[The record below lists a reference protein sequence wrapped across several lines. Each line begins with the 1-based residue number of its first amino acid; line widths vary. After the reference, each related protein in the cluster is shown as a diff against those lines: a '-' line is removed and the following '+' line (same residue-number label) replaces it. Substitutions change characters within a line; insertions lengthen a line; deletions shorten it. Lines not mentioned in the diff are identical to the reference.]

1 MKHPSRSTSH
11 IRLPASLARVC
22 LSRFSLFWLGFLFFG
37 SVVSVHADTDVLGTA
52 ALVEGSAAGT
62 DSVLLTATPAN
73 STWSATADNG
83 WLHLNSGS
91 ASGTGSATVVFTFDA
106 NTGATRTGTLT
117 IAGQT
122 LTVTQAA
129 SSYIAANPLTALI
142 SGLNGPAGAA
152 VDSAGNVYISD
163 TNDKTIK
170 KWTAS
175 TQSLSTLVSTG
186 LVSPEGVAV
195 DGAGN
200 VYIADIGDKAVKKW
214 VASTQ
219 TLSTLVSTGL
229 NYPAGVAVDG
239 SGNVYIADTNN
250 NTIYKWTAATQAVTT
265 LASGLSYPSAI
276 AVDGAGNVYIAN
288 SVNNTI
294 EEWTAAP
301 PHTPITL
308 VPSGLNHPQGLAV
321 DGSGNLY
328 VADKGHGMVKMY
340 TYTAPTYT
348 VSTLVS
354 GLNSPYGVAVDGS
367 GNVYI
372 ADTGGNALKEWTAS
386 TQTVSPLVDATA
398 GLNQPGGVA
407 VDGPGNVYFADT
419 NNNAIKVWTA
429 ATQAGST
436 LLSTG
441 LSLPQGVAADGSG
454 NVYIADTGNNAI
466 KMWTA
471 ATQTLSTL
479 VPSGLASPGGVA
491 VDGSG
496 NVYIADTGNN
506 AIKQWASATQT
517 VSTLVSS
524 GLSLPRGVALDGSGN
539 LYIADT
545 GNNAIKKWTA
555 ATLAVSTLV
564 STGLNSPRGVA
575 VDGSGNVYIADS
587 NNYTIKQW
595 TAATQTVSAL
605 MSNGLN
611 LPSGVAVDGSG
622 NYYIADTLNNA
633 IEVVPNAYV
642 DPTVK
647 YISTT
652 AGSDALPAVLPT
664 TASLLSPF
672 APASDQT
679 WLTLGSLAGGVVDFG
694 FTAGNGRVAN
704 ITLLGQQ
711 IAINQGARPP
721 PAVTANTASLALNAS
736 SIVITGTGFD
746 PVAANNLL
754 AFNDGAVGTVTAATT
769 TSLAVA
775 FTTKPTALG
784 SLTANV
790 TVTATGSS
798 GAVQVATIVAAPTVT
813 LSNVSRAINAPTLTI
828 TGTNFSTTA
837 ASNTVVF
844 NNGAVG
850 TVTAA
855 TATSLTVTFNIQPSA
870 IGKLTAIVTS
880 NGGSSGTAVQVAAI
894 VAAPTVTLNTTSRPI
909 TATTLT
915 ITGTNFSP
923 IAANNNVVFSNDG
936 ADGAAGTVTAATATS
951 LTVTYT
957 IKPLHAGSLT
967 AVVFTYGGSSSAVQV
982 ATIVAAP
989 VVTMSTASLAINS
1002 PTLTITGG
1010 NFSTTASNNTVV
1022 FNDGAVGAVT
1032 ASTATSLT
1040 VTFST
1045 KPTALTG
1052 LTGLPFGLTA
1062 IVTVSGAGSSGTIQG
1077 AVQVASV
1084 VAAPTVTSSTA
1095 SRAINAPTLTIAGTN
1110 FSTTATSNTVVFNDG
1125 AVGTVTTATATLL
1138 TVTLS
1143 TQPTATG
1150 SLTAVVTSN
1159 GGSSGTAVQV
1169 AALVAAPTVTL
1180 SAASRLIT
1188 APTLTIT
1195 GTNFSPTA
1203 ANDTV
1208 VFNDGA
1214 AGFVSAATATSLTVT
1229 FTTLPA
1235 AIGSLTANVTV
1246 FGGSSG
1252 PVQVA
1257 TLAIAPTVTMNT
1269 ANLAVNAPTVTI
1281 AGANFSTTAVS
1292 NTVAF
1297 NNGAAGNVVAATTT
1311 SLTVTF
1317 TTLPTS
1323 LGSLT
1328 ANVTVTGIGSSGAV
1342 QVASIVAAPT
1352 VTMNTASLV
1361 INAPA
1366 IVISGANFST
1376 AAASNT
1382 VAFNDGA
1389 VGTVTAATATSLT
1402 VFFTTPPTA
1411 VGSLTAV
1418 VTTFGGSSGAPVQV
1432 ATVSPVVTGV
1442 YVLGSTTMVEGPAAG
1457 TGSVLLTAM
1466 PTNSTWI
1473 AGTNNG
1479 WLHVSATSTSGIGSA
1494 MVVFTFDV
1502 NPGATRTG
1510 TLNIGGQTFTVTQA
1524 GSPYVAANPVT
1535 ALISG
1540 LNGPAGLA
1548 VDGAG
1553 NVYFAD
1559 THNNAIKKWTPATQV
1574 VTTLVSTGLSHP
1586 QGVAVDGSGNLY
1598 IADTNNNVIKKWM
1611 AATQAVTTPVSTGLS
1626 NPKGVAVDGSGN
1638 VYIADT
1644 NNNVVKM
1651 WAAATQTVN
1660 TLVASGLAS
1669 PSGVAVDGPGNV
1681 YIADS
1686 GNSAIQIWTAATQTV
1701 SPLVSSGLAAPSG
1714 VAVDGSGNVYIA
1726 DSNNNAI
1733 QLWTA
1738 ATQTLSP
1745 LVSSGL
1751 SSPMAV
1757 AVDGAG
1763 NAYLADTSNN
1773 AVKEVPRAFVD
1784 PTAKFIITA
1793 AGSDS
1798 LPVILP
1804 ATANLRPPFAPASD
1818 QGWLT
1823 VGNPGGGVVNFSFTA
1838 GSSRVAHI
1846 TLLGQPI
1853 GVTQSLVASS
1863 NANLSGLVLSA
1874 VTLAPAFAS
1883 ATTGYTASV
1892 SNVTTSLTVT
1902 PTVAQA
1908 NATVKVN
1915 GTTVVSG
1922 MASSALPLAVG
1933 ANTITTLVT
1942 AQDGTTTTA
1951 YTVTVTRAVSTAPV
1965 IAVEQPAGTSVT
1977 SGGSAVNFGSST
1989 VGAGVTRTFTVRNTG
2004 AVSLTIYGEAFNG
2017 ANGGDFSLSTT
2028 PAGTVAAGSSTTFG
2042 LTFTP
2047 GASGSRSGTL
2057 VLASNDPNNGI
2068 FTVNLSGSGVSATA
2082 AGGRTV
2088 AWGFNQAGQLGNI
2101 STTNSATPV
2110 AVSTAGAF
2118 SGKTVIAQAAGS
2130 FHSAALC
2137 TDGTVFTW
2145 GDNSAGQL
2153 GNTAAGVA
2161 SSVPVPV
2168 DMTSTNGSALFGKT
2182 VVAISAGSSHILALC
2197 SDGTVV
2203 AWGGNGNGELGNNGT
2218 LNSNLPVAV
2227 DTAAADGSA
2236 LFGKTV
2242 VAIAAGDSHS
2252 LALCSDG
2259 TVAAWGY
2266 NGNGELGNNASA
2278 DSPVPVAVDN
2288 TLAHGSALFT
2298 KTVVAISGGNSHSL
2312 ALCSDGT
2319 LVAWGD
2325 NSEGQLGNNSN
2336 TNSLVPV
2343 QVTTVATPLEGK
2355 AITAVSAGRFHN
2367 LAVCSDGTLA
2377 AWGYGTDGELGN
2389 GGAANSLV
2397 PAAIITAATTLA
2409 GKTPVAVAAGYE
2421 HSLVLCSDG
2430 TLAAW
2435 GSSEFGQLGD
2445 NSFVASTVP
2454 AAVSS
2459 ASFAAGERCT
2469 AIFAGCAADHNL
2481 AIISSSNA
2489 KLSSLALSIGTLAPV
2504 FTSATTSYAVS
2515 VSNATASLTVT
2526 PTVAQSNAWVTV
2538 NGAAVASGAASGA
2551 IALVEGVN
2559 VITTF
2564 VTAQDGLTT
2573 LTYTVAVTRAATGST
2588 TGNLLTNP
2596 GAELALTGW
2605 SAAGTSSPGVDNGSF
2620 DAGIHP
2626 RTGGSMFF
2634 GGAGASGTLSQTV
2647 SLLNVFGITTA
2658 QIDAGTATADVS
2670 FWEQSLGQAPDDD
2683 AQIVLTFLNASS
2695 ASLGSVNTSELDSP
2709 SSWTNHSES
2718 FVIPAGTRSIQYQM
2732 VFIRH
2737 SGTDLD
2743 AFIDDNSLTLTVP
2756 SLSTSPAVTTLAA
2769 TGVGSTSATL
2779 NGLVNANGVN
2789 TMVTFDY
2796 GTGTSYGM
2804 TVAGTPSPVT
2814 GSTATAV
2821 SAALTGLAPATTY
2834 HFLAT
2839 GAGSGGAGGGQDLT
2853 FTTLPG
2859 PANNASLA
2867 SLLLSAGTLSPNF
2880 ASPTT
2885 NYTASVS
2892 FGTTS
2897 LIVTPTAAQAN
2908 ATVSVNGTA
2917 VASGAASSGL
2927 ALAVG
2932 PNTITT
2938 VVTAQDGTTTMS
2950 YTLVV
2955 TRASSTGT
2963 TVTQGWV
2970 QRYGGP
2976 ASNYSS
2982 ATAVDG
2988 AGNVAVTGRSPS
3000 ISGFYWDYYT
3010 AKYAA
3015 ADGHLLWEQRYDY
3028 TVNGSQ
3034 AGDSVANS
3042 VAVDST
3048 GNVIV
3053 TGTSG
3058 NDAYTVK
3065 YAAADGHVIWADRH
3079 HGTSSFDGGEQ
3090 VTVDYADNV
3099 VTMGFSTGNAF
3110 YIAKHA
3116 AADGHLLWEL
3126 YHPGIAN
3133 DLDGGRAIAV
3143 DGAGNVVVTG
3153 ATSYGR
3159 GSMDYYTAKY
3169 AAADGH
3175 LIWEQYY
3182 DGPSH
3187 GTDIA
3192 QAVAVDSAG
3201 NVAVTGKSVMTG
3213 QGYDFYTVKYAAA
3226 DGHMLWEQRF
3236 NDAGNNDDSAYS
3248 VAMDG
3253 AGNVF
3258 VTGSYPG
3265 TAYYTAKYDSADGH
3279 LLWQQNFSGPP
3290 NNDGTAFAIAVDAS
3304 GSPVVTGFSA
3314 TGSNGSPGFS
3324 QDFYTVKY
3332 DAADGHLL
3340 WQMAYD
3346 GPAHGNE
3353 TMWLPGTNVFQSFSG
3368 RLALTADGGAVL
3380 TGLSPNSSGYIDYCT
3395 VKYTPAIN
3403 SSNAT
3408 LAGLGLSTGTLSPV
3422 FASATTSYTAS
3433 VPNATSTLTV
3443 TPTAAQAGATVTVN
3457 GIAVTSGAASS
3468 AMSLAVGSNPVSTVV
3483 TAQDG
3488 TTMTYTVTV
3497 TRMASTSPAI
3507 AIELPVGTPLIS
3519 GSSTV
3524 NFGSSPVGTGVTQ
3537 TFTLRNTGA
3546 VSLTTGGVS
3555 FDGANGSDF
3564 TLSAPLAAVVTAG
3577 ATINFTVIFNPAAVG
3592 SRSGALHL
3600 VSNDPNTGSFTI
3612 NLNGTGTSATAS
3624 SVLRTL
3630 TYHQITTAYA
3640 GQAYTYNEGL
3650 PVLSRNGNV
3659 IAFTQTVAGGI
3670 NKVFTLNPDGTGL
3683 ILADAYTSLSSAG
3696 SAVDISDDGTRLC
3709 VSDAV
3714 QLRAGGQQV
3723 LVLASNEINGVRI
3736 SGDGTKIF
3744 FRVYRDTSLNG
3755 TSQGITRGI
3764 WVINYDGS
3772 GLRQIVGVNQMA
3784 TVLGVTPATVPLF
3797 GSIDARPVDVSADGS
3812 CIVFSMLDAP
3822 VSGGAGQGLF
3832 GVNLDGSGLHDF
3844 LGRVAFL
3851 FHGAISGDGTKVAYD
3866 EQPVSGNEEAGVFNF
3881 NGTGQIKLTDSTVS
3895 QAALGLQTNGYHQL
3909 TFDGSKLLLGAS
3921 GLLFNTD
3928 GSGVVQLGMRGPE
3941 PLTLVDN
3948 SMTSVTMNGN
3958 GTIFS
3963 YICLDSN
3970 SRSQLAVCYVNPG
3983 SFGVAPSIT
3992 SPNLDPPYILPAGNS
4007 AAALTAVV
4015 SAAFPVEQVV
4025 GDMVLN
4031 GMVES
4036 NSGAPAIALNDA
4048 GTSGDLIAG
4057 DGIYSSNGLSASV
4070 AEPLGPRTVRVKAG
4084 IVAADGTRHASAIDI
4099 APFALI
4105 SSIPPAATTLAATNV
4120 TGAGATLNGSVNAAG
4135 TSTDV
4140 SFDYGTSIIY
4150 TSHVAGVPTP
4160 VTGNS
4165 ATAVSANLTGLVSG
4179 VTYHYRVN
4187 GTSTSGSSSGRDLT
4201 FSTGPESNN
4210 ATLSGLVL
4218 SSGSLTPAFSGA
4230 TTGYAVGV
4238 PNATTSVTIKPTAA
4252 QASATVQVNG
4262 VAVAS
4267 GVASGAIPLT
4277 VGTNTITAAVTA
4289 QDGIT
4294 TINYTVTII
4303 RAASLSSNAA
4313 LASLGL
4319 SAGTLSPVFS
4329 GAVTSYTASV
4339 LNPTTALTVTPAVAV
4354 PGAIMKVNGVDVA
4367 SGSASGSIALA
4378 AGPNTITTL
4387 VTAPDGVTTKT
4398 YTVIVTRA
4406 AGISNDATLSGL
4418 TLSAGTASPAF
4429 ASRTTNYTLSVPN
4442 TTAYVKVTPVVT
4454 QANATVKINGSPVA
4468 SGAPSRAVNLVVG
4481 SNTITTV
4488 VTAQD
4493 GLTTVTYTVTVT
4505 RAGETSS
4512 NATLSG
4518 LGLSV
4523 GTLSPA
4529 FASATTSYSASV
4541 PSATTSM
4548 SIRPTA
4554 AQSSATIKVNGVAVP
4569 SSSASSALTL
4579 VAGTNTITIV
4589 VTAPDGTTTTT
4600 YTVTVTRISSAAGT
4614 NVFISS
4620 TGDNTI
4626 KRYTAS
4632 GAYLGNFVTAGSGGL
4647 RGPVG
4652 LAFGPDGNLY
4662 VASASTNQI
4671 LKYSGVDGSF
4681 LGVHVGSGLV
4691 SPRFI
4696 TFGPDQNLYIASYAG
4711 GVQKFSGNTLT
4722 TFISPGNGE
4731 FEAGVFGPDGNLY
4744 VSDFNFSGGGGAVH
4758 QYNGT
4763 TGAYIK
4769 DFVTQHNNLSNPA
4782 GLDFG
4787 PDGNLYVADYLGNSA
4802 PRYQGPA
4809 GASPGTFINA
4819 FASTP
4824 TPRGVAFDPSGNLFL
4839 SDAGDSRVDVYQSNG
4854 QFLTSIS
4861 GNGLNTPAGIAFAPG
4876 SSSVTGGRV
4885 VSWGANFYG
4894 GLGNNSVTQSSVPVP
4909 VDAAAADGS
4918 ALAGKTVIAMA
4929 GGTYH
4934 SVALCS
4940 DGTLAAWGGNFSGS
4954 LGTNSTRNSKV
4965 PVAVN
4970 TLAADGSALA
4980 GKTVVAVAAG
4990 SYHSLAL
4997 CSDGTVASWG
5007 GNNFGALG
5015 NSTTTDSALP
5025 AAVNA
5030 AGVLSGKR
5038 VTAVSAGYGHSL
5050 ALCSD
5055 GTLAAWGY
5063 NAFGQ
5068 LGNNST
5074 ANSPAPVLVTTAGTA
5089 LAGKTVVAISAGFYH
5104 SLALCSDGTVA
5115 SWGCNKGGG
5124 LGSGSTADSHV
5135 PVAVTTSGTTLAG
5148 RFVIAIS
5155 AGNGHNLALCS
5166 DGTLAAWGS
5175 NAVGSLGNNTT
5186 ADGLVPAAVDVALA
5200 DGSALAGK
5208 TVIAIASGDGE
5219 SLALCSDGTLA
5230 GWGWNAYGEVGNNSS
5245 SNTLVPVPVNQG
5257 SLGSGERYTGVFAG
5271 SASFHVLAT
5280 VATAPA
5286 PVIAVEQPSG
5296 TALISGSRALS
5307 FGTGAVGVGVSKTF
5321 TIRNTGSTTLTVSGV
5336 TFDGANGSEFS
5347 LGTAPAVTV
5356 VAGAST
5362 SFVVTFT
5369 PGAAGSRS
5377 ATLHLASNDPLASPF
5392 NIDLS
5397 GAGANPA
5404 TSGPTSV
5411 TTLIATSV
5419 TSTGATLNGTVNAGG
5434 LSTAVSFDYG
5444 TSTAY
5449 GTNVAGVPTPVS
5461 GSTDNAVSATLS
5473 GLTPG
5478 TTYHYRVNGT
5488 AGATVNGGDLTFT
5501 TISNNASLSGLS
5513 LSTGSLSPT
5522 FAGATLSYAA
5532 GVSNATT
5539 AVTVTPAAAQAGANV
5554 TVNGVAL
5561 ASGTT
5566 GSAVSLAVG
5575 INTIAIVVTAQDGV
5589 TTKTY
5594 TVAVTRAVP
5603 LPTSPRIVIEQP
5615 AGTGLTS
5622 GISAI
5627 GFGSSVVGVKVTRT
5641 FTLRN
5646 SGGAALAVS
5655 PATIDGANRA
5665 DFVLSVRPPATVAMG
5680 SSTSFVVTFTPAA
5693 VGSRTAT
5700 LHIPSNDPASSPFNV
5715 NLGGTGVATV
5725 ASLSNGRALAWGCN
5739 LYGELGNNTV
5749 VQSSAPV
5756 AVTATGVLARKS
5768 VIALA
5773 GGAYHTLA
5781 LCSDGTLAAWGV
5793 NYSGE
5798 LGTNSTAESNVPV
5811 LVDTAS
5817 KDGSALAGKTVVAI
5831 AAGSNHSLA
5840 LCSDGTLAAW
5850 GENNFGQLG
5859 NNTTIDSRVP
5869 SAVSTTGIL
5878 AGKRVAAIS
5887 AGGYHNLA
5895 LCTDG
5900 TVVAWGGNPYGQLGN
5915 NSTTSSAVPVAVA
5928 TAGTALAGKTV
5939 IAVSAGIVH
5948 SLALC
5953 SDGTVCAW
5961 GFNWTGE
5968 LGIRPESMVSSSVP
5982 IAVDATAGNGSALAG
5997 KFVVA
6002 IAAGDEFSM
6011 ALCSDG
6017 TMAAWG
6023 ADNNLGNDS
6032 LGNRSVPVAVMTA
6045 GTPLDGKRVSAI
6057 AAGYG
6062 HSLALCTDGTLCAWG
6077 VNGYGELGSNTAIV
6091 SYLPTAVGTGALA
6104 AGEHFTSIFAGTGA
6118 FHSLAIASTST
6129 AGSIAVEQPAGV
6141 GLVNGASAVD
6151 FGPVLV
6157 RANASRTFTIR
6168 SLGTSSLVLGATTV
6182 DGVNAGEFTVTAYPL
6197 SPVTPAGSTT
6207 LMVNFSPGG
6216 VGLRTA
6222 VLHIPSSDPVQSPF
6236 NVTLTGTGS
6245 VASLPSIAVEQP
6257 AGTGLISG
6265 MGTLGFGS
6273 TAPGVGVS
6281 KTFTVRNNGASAL
6294 TIKSVS
6300 FDGANG
6306 SDFTLS
6312 TAPAAAVAPGSS
6324 TAFVVTFTPPIAG
6337 SRTGALHL
6345 AGNDPTTSPFT
6356 VNLSGSGSGA
6366 PLARRAVAWG
6376 LNSYGELGN
6385 NSTTTTGVPV
6395 AVSMSGVLA
6404 GKTIT
6409 SLAAGH
6415 GFTLALCS
6423 DGTLAAWGYNEE
6435 GELGNKATSSS
6446 NLPVLVD
6453 AASADGSALA
6463 GKTVVAISAGGSH
6476 SLALCSDGT
6485 VVAWGDNGQG
6495 QLGSTSTG
6503 FGSVAL
6509 VPVAVNAG
6517 GALAGKKVAQVSAG
6531 GTWSL
6536 ALCTDGTVVGW
6547 GDNAYGQL
6555 GNNSMTDSPVPVAV
6569 DTSLAHG
6576 SALAGKVVT
6585 AIAAGGGHSLAL
6597 CSDGTVAAWGNNSD
6611 GELGNGSTNGV
6622 SSVPVSVL
6630 ADANTQLT
6638 GIIALATGT
6647 VHSLA
6652 LASNHTT
6659 IYSWGWNTFGQL
6671 GYGSVGGTSPF
6682 ASVVPTVNSGFGT
6695 ISATALTG
6703 KAVLSVAAGNASSL
6717 ALCSDGTVAAWG
6729 DNAYGQLG
6737 NNSIVVPGAAS
6748 PVPVAVGR
6756 TALAAGEQFL
6766 SLASGCDNYHCL
6778 AVVGVPRS
6786 AAVAVGARSGVFS
6799 AVLGGGSGFITVT
6812 MLSSG
6817 TFTGTLS
6824 LGETSYPVS
6833 GKIGGNGLFAGS
6845 FGKPP
6850 VSVMFYLGA
6859 SPNGANAGAYTL
6871 TGVAGGV
6878 PFTAYHAAYV
6888 TGQSAAETGK
6898 YTILLGSTDASGTA
6912 PHGTGYA
6919 TLSVS
6924 TAGRVALAGQLAD
6937 GTAFTSAGSL
6947 VGSGGGFN
6955 QYVFYNTIV
6964 YSGKG
6969 LLGGTMTFEPLA
6981 NSSCDGVIAWFKP
6994 AHAGDSYY
7002 SAGINTQLA
7011 LQGALYRAP
7020 PAGTMAL
7027 HLPSGLNNGTVQL
7040 SGGSLSPSI
7049 SEPVTLSALNALTVS
7064 GTSANTEKLK
7074 LTINAA
7080 TGSLTGSFVHPLT
7093 QKVITFGGV
7102 LYQDPDLPQAG
7113 GYFLGPVVG
7122 GVGQSGDI
7130 SLTPSP

>member
-1 MKHPSRSTSH
+1 MKYPSRSTSP
-11 IRLPASLARVC
+11 IRLPASLARVG
-22 LSRFSLFWLGFLFFG
+22 LSRFRLFWLGFLFFG
-37 SVVSVHADTDVLGTA
+37 SVLSVHADTDVLGTA

-62 DSVLLTATPAN
+62 DSVLLTVTPAT
-73 STWSATADNG
+73 STWSATADNGG

-91 ASGTGSATVVFTFDA
+91 ASGTGSATVVFTFDV
-106 NTGATRTGTLT
+106 NPGVPRIGTLT

-122 LTVTQAA
+122 LTVTQA
-129 SSYIAANPLTALI
+129 SNTYVAANPLTALI

-152 VDSAGNVYISD
+152 VDGAGNVYISD
-163 TNDKTIK
+163 TIDKAIK
-170 KWTAS
+170 KWTAA
-175 TQSLSTLVSTG
+175 TQTLSTLVSTG
-186 LVSPEGVAV
+186 LGSPEGVAV

-200 VYIADIGDKAVKKW
+200 VYIADISDKAVKKW
-214 VASTQ
+214 TVATQ

-229 NYPAGVAVDG
+229 SYPAGVTVDGAGNVYISDRVNNAIYKWTAATQTVSPLVSSGLGYPSGIAVDG
-239 SGNVYIADTNN
+239 SGNVYIAN
-250 NTIYKWTAATQAVTT
+250 
-265 LASGLSYPSAI
+265 
-276 AVDGAGNVYIAN
+276 YI
-288 SVNNTI
+288 NNTI
-294 EEWTAAP
+294 EMWSVST
-301 PHTPITL
+301 HLVGTL
-308 VPSGLNHPQGLAV
+308 VASGLNHPQGIAV
-321 DGSGNLY
+321 DGSGNVY
-328 VADKGHGMVKMY
+328 VADNGHSAVKMY
-340 TYTAPTYT
+340 AASTQT

-354 GLNSPYGVAVDGS
+354 GLYSPYGVAVDGS

-372 ADTGGNALKEWTAS
+372 ADTGGNALKVWTAS
-386 TQTVSPLVDATA
+386 TQTVSALVDATA
-398 GLNQPGGVA
+398 GLNQPAGAA
-407 VDGPGNVYFADT
+407 VDGTGNVYFADT
-419 NNNAIKVWTA
+419 NNNAIKMWTA
-429 ATQAGST
+429 ATQTGSA

-466 KMWTA
+466 KVWTA
-471 ATQTLSTL
+471 LTQTVSTL
-479 VPSGLASPGGVA
+479 VSSGLASPGGVA

-506 AIKQWASATQT
+506 AIKQWAAATQT

-524 GLSLPRGVALDGSGN
+524 GLNSPRGVALDGSGN
-539 LYIADT
+539 MYIADT
-545 GNNAIKKWTA
+545 GNNAIKMWTA
-555 ATLAVSTLV
+555 ETLTVSTLV

-587 NNYTIKQW
+587 NNAIIKQW
-595 TAATQTVSAL
+595 TAATQTVNTLISH
-605 MSNGLN
+605 GLN
-611 LPSGVAVDGSG
+611 LPSGVAVDGAG
-622 NYYIADTLNNA
+622 NFYIADTGNNA

-642 DPTVK
+642 DPTTK
-647 YISTT
+647 YIAIT

-664 TASLLSPF
+664 TASLLPPY
-672 APASDQT
+672 APVSDQP
-679 WLTLGSLAGGVVDFG
+679 WLILGSLAGGVVNFSV
-694 FTAGNGRVAN
+694 TAGNGRLAH

-721 PAVTANTASLALNAS
+721 PAITASTVSLALNAS
-736 SIVITGTGFD
+736 GVVITGTGFD
-746 PVAANNLL
+746 PVVANNTVV
-754 AFNDGAVGTVTAATT
+754 FNDGAVGSITAAST
-769 TSLAVA
+769 TSLVVS

-790 TVTATGSS
+790 TNAATGSS

-813 LSNVSRAINAPTLTI
+813 LSTVSRAINAPTLTI
-828 TGTNFSTTA
+828 TGTNFSPTA
-837 ASNTVVF
+837 AGNTVVF
-844 NNGAVG
+844 NDGAVG

-855 TATSLTVTFNIQPSA
+855 TATSLTVSFNIQPSA
-870 IGKLTAIVTS
+870 LGKLTAVVTS
-880 NGGSSGTAVQVAAI
+880 YGGSSGTAVQVAAV
-894 VAAPTVTLNTTSRPI
+894 VAAPTVTLNTTNRTIS
-909 TATTLT
+909 ALT
-915 ITGTNFSP
+915 ITIAGTNFSST
-923 IAANNNVVFSNDG
+923 AANNNVVFN
-936 ADGAAGTVTAATATS
+936 DGAAGTVTAATATS
-951 LTVTYT
+951 LTVTYS
-957 IKPLHAGSLT
+957 IQPLFAGSLT

-989 VVTMSTASLAINS
+989 IVPVSATSLAINS
-1002 PTLTITGG
+1002 PTLTITGA
-1010 NFSTTASNNTVV
+1010 NFSTTASSNTVV
-1022 FNDGAVGAVT
+1022 FNDGAVGTVT

-1045 KPTALTG
+1045 KPTALGT
-1052 LTGLPFGLTA
+1052 LTA
-1062 IVTVSGAGSSGTIQG
+1062 IVTVAGAGSSSGGT
-1077 AVQVASV
+1077 AVQVAAV
-1084 VAAPTVTSSTA
+1084 VAAPTVTLSTA
-1095 SRAINAPTLTIAGTN
+1095 SQAVNAPTLTIAGTN
-1110 FSTTATSNTVVFNDG
+1110 FSTTAASNTVVFNDG
-1125 AVGTVTTATATLL
+1125 AVGTVTTATTTLL
-1138 TVTLS
+1138 TVTFS
-1143 TQPTATG
+1143 TLPTATG
-1150 SLTAVVTSN
+1150 SLIAVVTSN
-1159 GGSSGTAVQV
+1159 GGSTGTAVQV
-1169 AALVAAPTVTL
+1169 AALVAAPTVIVSTVGQ
-1180 SAASRLIT
+1180 LIT

-1214 AGFVSAATATSLTVT
+1214 AGTVTAATANSLTVT
-1229 FTTLPA
+1229 FTTQPT

-1257 TLAIAPTVTMNT
+1257 TIAIAPTVTINT
-1269 ANLAVNAPTVTI
+1269 ADLAINAPTMTI
-1281 AGANFSTTAVS
+1281 AGANFSTT
-1292 NTVAF
+1292 
-1297 NNGAAGNVVAATTT
+1297 
-1311 SLTVTF
+1311 
-1317 TTLPTS
+1317 
-1323 LGSLT
+1323 
-1328 ANVTVTGIGSSGAV
+1328 
-1342 QVASIVAAPT
+1342 
-1352 VTMNTASLV
+1352 
-1361 INAPA
+1361 
-1366 IVISGANFST
+1366 
-1376 AAASNT
+1376 AASNT

-1389 VGTVTAATATSLT
+1389 VGTVTAATTTSLTVTFTTQPTAVGSLTANVSVSGIGSSGAVQVATIVAAPTVTVNTASLVINAPVMIISGANFSTTAASNSVAFNDGAAGTVTTATATSLT
-1402 VFFTTPPTA
+1402 VYFTTPPSA

-1418 VTTFGGSSGAPVQV
+1418 VTTLGGSSGAPVQV
-1432 ATVSPVVTGV
+1432 ATVSPVVTGI
-1442 YVLGSTTMVEGPAAG
+1442 YVLGSTTMAEGPAAG
-1457 TGSVLLTAM
+1457 TGSVLLTAT
-1466 PTNSTWI
+1466 PVASTWI

-1479 WLHVSATSTSGIGSA
+1479 WLHVNATSTSGIGSA
-1494 MVVFTFDV
+1494 TVVFTFDV
-1502 NPGATRTG
+1502 NTGATRTG

-1524 GSPYVAANPVT
+1524 GSTYVAANPVT

-1559 THNNAIKKWTPATQV
+1559 TLNNAIKKRTAATQV
-1574 VTTLVSTGLSHP
+1574 VTTLVSTGLSNP
-1586 QGVAVDGSGNLY
+1586 QGVAVDGSGNVY
-1598 IADTNNNVIKKWM
+1598 IADSGSNSIKKWI
-1611 AATQAVTTPVSTGLS
+1611 AATQVVNTFVSTGLS
-1626 NPKGVAVDGSGN
+1626 NPQGVAVDGSGN

-1644 NNNVVKM
+1644 GSNTLKM

-1686 GNSAIQIWTAATQTV
+1686 GNSAIQIWMAATQTV
-1701 SPLVSSGLAAPSG
+1701 SPLVSTGLAAPSG

-1726 DSNNNAI
+1726 DSSNNAI
-1733 QLWTA
+1733 QMWTA
-1738 ATQTLSP
+1738 ATQTLSS

-1784 PTAKFIITA
+1784 PTPKFIITA

-1798 LPVILP
+1798 LPAVLP
-1804 ATANLRPPFAPASD
+1804 ATANLLPPFAPASD
-1818 QGWLT
+1818 QSWLT
-1823 VGNPGGGVVNFSFTA
+1823 CGNPGGGVVNFSFMA

-1846 TLLGQPI
+1846 TLLGRSI
-1853 GVTQSLVASS
+1853 IVTQSLVASS
-1863 NANLSGLVLSA
+1863 NSNLSGLVLNA
-1874 VTLAPAFAS
+1874 GTLAPAFTS
-1883 ATTGYTASV
+1883 ATTGYTTSV

-1933 ANTITTLVT
+1933 DNSITILVT
-1942 AQDGTTTTA
+1942 AQDGTTTKT

-2017 ANGGDFSLSTT
+2017 ANGGDFTLSTT
-2028 PAGTVAAGSSTTFG
+2028 PSGTVAAGSSTTFG
-2042 LTFTP
+2042 VTFTP
-2047 GASGSRSGTL
+2047 GASGSRNGTL
-2057 VLASNDPNNGI
+2057 VLASNDPNTGI

-2101 STTNSATPV
+2101 STTNSAMPV
-2110 AVSTAGAF
+2110 TVITAGAF
-2118 SGKTVIAQAAGS
+2118 SGKTVIAQAAGNS
-2130 FHSAALC
+2130 HSAALC

-2153 GNTAAGVA
+2153 GNTGAGLA

-2168 DMTSTNGSALFGKT
+2168 DMTSANGSALFGKT
-2182 VVAISAGSSHILALC
+2182 VVAISAGSSHTLALC

-2203 AWGGNGNGELGNNGT
+2203 AWGGNGNGELGNNNT

-2227 DTAAADGSA
+2227 DTAAEDGSA

-2259 TVAAWGY
+2259 TVVAWGY
-2266 NGNGELGNNASA
+2266 NGNGELGNNAII

-2288 TLAHGSALFT
+2288 TTVHGSALFT

-2325 NSEGQLGNNSN
+2325 NSEGQLGNNST

-2343 QVTTVATPLEGK
+2343 QVTTAATPLAGK
-2355 AITAVSAGRFHN
+2355 TITAVAAGRFHN

-2397 PAAIITAATTLA
+2397 PADVITAATPLA
-2409 GKTPVAVAAGYE
+2409 GKTPIAVAAGYE

-2445 NSFVASTVP
+2445 NSFVASAVP
-2454 AAVSS
+2454 VAVST
-2459 ASFAAGERCT
+2459 ATFAAGELCT
-2469 AIFAGCAADHNL
+2469 AIFAGCAADHSL

-2489 KLSSLALSIGTLAPV
+2489 RLSSLALSSGTLAPV
-2504 FTSATTSYAVS
+2504 FTGATTSYTVS

-2526 PTVAQSNAWVTV
+2526 PTVAQSNARVTV
-2538 NGAAVASGAASGA
+2538 NGAAIASGAASGA
-2551 IALVEGVN
+2551 VALAEGVN
-2559 VITTF
+2559 MITVF
-2564 VTAQDGLTT
+2564 VTAQDGATT

-2605 SAAGTSSPGVDNGSF
+2605 TAGGASNPAVDNGSF
-2620 DAGIHP
+2620 DPGIQP

-2647 SLLNVFGITTA
+2647 SLVNVFGITTA

-2670 FWEQSLGQAPDDD
+2670 FWEQSLAQAPDDD

-2695 ASLGSVNTSELDSP
+2695 ASLGSVNTSEVDSP

-2718 FVIPAGTRSIQYQM
+2718 FVIPAGTRSIRYQM

-2756 SLSTSPAVTTLAA
+2756 SLSTSPIVTTLAA

-2789 TMVTFDY
+2789 TMATFDY
-2796 GTGTSYGM
+2796 GTSTSYGM

-2814 GSTATAV
+2814 GSTTTPV
-2821 SAALTGLAPATTY
+2821 SATLTGLAPATTY

-2867 SLLLSAGTLSPNF
+2867 SLLLSAGTLSPGF
-2880 ASPTT
+2880 ASATT
-2885 NYTASVS
+2885 SYAASVS
-2892 FGTTS
+2892 YGTTS

-2908 ATVSVNGTA
+2908 AAVTVNGTA
-2917 VASGAASSGL
+2917 VASGAASSSL

-2938 VVTAQDGTTTMS
+2938 VVKAQDGTTTMS

-2955 TRASSTGT
+2955 TRASSSGT

-2982 ATAVDG
+2982 ATAVDS
-2988 AGNVAVTGRSPS
+2988 AGNVAVTGRSPG
-3000 ISGFYWDYYT
+3000 INGFYWDYYT

-3028 TVNGSQ
+3028 TLNGSS

-3048 GNVIV
+3048 GNVVV

-3079 HGTSSFDGGEQ
+3079 HGTSTFDGGEQ

-3099 VTMGFSTGNAF
+3099 VTLGFSTGNAF

-3126 YHPGIAN
+3126 YHPGVAN
-3133 DLDGGRAIAV
+3133 DLDGARAIAL

-3187 GTDIA
+3187 GADIA

-3201 NVAVTGKSVMTG
+3201 NVAITGKSVMTG

-3236 NDAGNNDDSAYS
+3236 NDAGNNDDIAYS

-3279 LLWQQNFSGPP
+3279 LLWQQNFNGPP
-3290 NNDGTAFAIAVDAS
+3290 DNDGTAFAVAVDAS
-3304 GSPVVTGFSA
+3304 GNPVVTGFSA

-3332 DAADGHLL
+3332 DAADGQLL

-3353 TMWLPGTNVFQSFSG
+3353 TMWLPGASVFQSFSG
-3368 RLALTADGGAVL
+3368 RLALTPDGGAVL
-3380 TGLSPNSSGYIDYCT
+3380 TGLSPNTAGYIDYCT

-3408 LAGLGLSTGTLSPV
+3408 LAGLSLSSGALFPV

-3433 VPNATSTLTV
+3433 VSNATATLTV
-3443 TPTAAQAGATVTVN
+3443 TPTAARAGATVTVN
-3457 GIAVTSGAASS
+3457 GIAVSSGTASS
-3468 AMSLAVGSNPVSTVV
+3468 AMSLAVGSNAVSTVV

-3497 TRMASTSPAI
+3497 TRTASTSPAI

-3519 GSSTV
+3519 GSSAV
-3524 NFGSSPVGTGVTQ
+3524 SFGSSPVGTGVPQ

-3546 VSLTTGGVS
+3546 VPLTTGSVS
-3555 FDGANGSDF
+3555 FDGVNGSDF

-3577 ATINFTVIFNPAAVG
+3577 SSINFTVIFNPAAVG
-3592 SRSGALHL
+3592 TRSGALHL

-3624 SVLRTL
+3624 SVLCTL

-3640 GQAYTYNEGL
+3640 GQAYAYNEGL
-3650 PVLSRNGNV
+3650 PILSRNGSA
-3659 IAFTQTVAGGI
+3659 IAFTQTVSGGI
-3670 NKVFTLNPDGTGL
+3670 NKVFTIGPDGNGL
-3683 ILADAYTSLSSAG
+3683 VLADSYTSLVSAG
-3696 SAVDISDDGTRLC
+3696 SAVDISDDGTRIC
-3709 VSDAV
+3709 VSDTV

-3744 FRVYRDTSLNG
+3744 FRVYRDTFLNG
-3755 TSQGITRGI
+3755 SSQAIPRGI
-3764 WVINYDGS
+3764 WVINYDGT

-3881 NGTGQIKLTDSTVS
+3881 NGTGQIKLTDSTVN
-3895 QAALGLQTNGYHQL
+3895 QAGLGLQTNGYHQL

-3928 GSGVVQLGMRGPE
+3928 GSAVLQLGMRGAE

-3958 GTIFS
+3958 GTMFS

-3992 SPNLDPPYILPAGNS
+3992 SPNLDPPYVLPAGSS
-4007 AAALTAVV
+4007 AATLTAVV
-4015 SAAFPVEQVV
+4015 SAASPVEQVV
-4025 GDMVLN
+4025 GDVVLN

-4048 GTSGDLIAG
+4048 GASGDLVAG
-4057 DGIYSSNGLSASV
+4057 DGVYSSNGLSVAST
-4070 AEPLGPRTVRVKAG
+4070 EPLGSRTVRVKAG
-4084 IVAADGTRHASAIDI
+4084 IVAADGTRHATAIDI
-4099 APFALI
+4099 APFALV
-4105 SSIPPAATTLAATNV
+4105 SSIPPVATTLAATNV
-4120 TGAGATLNGSVNAAG
+4120 TGTGATLNGSVNAAG

-4140 SFDYGTSIIY
+4140 SFDYGTSIVY
-4150 TSHVAGVPTP
+4150 TSHVAGVQTP

-4165 ATAVSANLTGLVSG
+4165 AAAVSANVTGLISG
-4179 VTYHYRVN
+4179 MTYHYRVN

-4210 ATLSGLVL
+4210 AMLSGLVL
-4218 SSGSLTPAFSGA
+4218 STGTLAPAFSGA
-4230 TTGYAVGV
+4230 STSYAVGV
-4238 PNATTSVTIKPTAA
+4238 PNATTSVTIKPTAT

-4262 VAVAS
+4262 VAVVS
-4267 GVASGAIPLT
+4267 GAASGAIPLT
-4277 VGTNTITAAVTA
+4277 VGTNTITTVVTA

-4294 TINYTVTII
+4294 TITYTVTII
-4303 RAASLSSNAA
+4303 RAASLSNNAA
-4313 LASLGL
+4313 LVSLGL
-4319 SAGTLSPVFS
+4319 SAGTLSPAFS

-4339 LNPTTALTVTPAVAV
+4339 LNPTTMLTVTPAVAA

-4406 AGISNDATLSGL
+4406 AGISSDASLSGL
-4418 TLSAGTASPAF
+4418 TLSAGSASPPF
-4429 ASRTTNYTLSVPN
+4429 ASRTTNYTLNVPN

-4468 SGAPSRAVNLVVG
+4468 SRAPSRAVNLVVG
-4481 SNTITTV
+4481 TNTITTV

-4493 GLTTVTYTVTVT
+4493 GLTTLTYTVTVT
-4505 RAGETSS
+4505 RAGETSN

-4554 AQSSATIKVNGVAVP
+4554 AQANATIKVNGVAVP

-4579 VAGTNTITIV
+4579 VAGTNTITTV

-4647 RGPVG
+4647 RTPVG

-4662 VASASTNQI
+4662 VASAGTSQI

-4681 LGVHVGSGLV
+4681 LGVHVGSGLAN
-4691 SPRFI
+4691 PRFI

-4711 GVQKFSGNTLT
+4711 GVQMFSGNTLT
-4722 TFISPGNGE
+4722 TFISPGTGN
-4731 FEAGVFGPDGNLY
+4731 FEAGVFGPDGNFY

-4758 QYNGT
+4758 EYNGT

-4769 DFVTQHNNLSNPA
+4769 DFVTQHNNLSNPS

-4787 PDGNLYVADYLGNSA
+4787 PDGNLYVADYLGNNAS
-4802 PRYQGPA
+4802 RYQGPA
-4809 GASPGTFINA
+4809 GTSPGAFINF

-4824 TPRGVAFDPSGNLFL
+4824 TPRGVAFDPSGNLFI
-4839 SDAGDSRVDVYQSNG
+4839 SDANDSRVDVYQSNG

-4861 GNGLNTPAGIAFAPG
+4861 GNGLNTPTGVAFAPG

-4894 GLGNNSVTQSSVPVP
+4894 GLGNNSTTQSGVPVP
-4909 VDAAAADGS
+4909 VDATATDGS

-4934 SVALCS
+4934 SLALCS
-4940 DGTLAAWGGNFSGS
+4940 DGTLAAWGGNFSGP
-4954 LGTNSTRNSKV
+4954 LGTNSTKNSKL

-4980 GKTVVAVAAG
+4980 GKTVVAIAAG

-4997 CSDGTVASWG
+4997 CSDGTVAAWG
-5007 GNNFGALG
+5007 GNSFGALG
-5015 NSTTTDSALP
+5015 NSTTTDSPLP
-5025 AAVNA
+5025 AAVNV

-5074 ANSPAPVLVTTAGTA
+5074 TNSPTPVLVSTAGPA
-5089 LAGKTVVAISAGFYH
+5089 LAGKTVVAIAAGFYH

-5124 LGSGSTADSHV
+5124 LGSGGTADSHV
-5135 PVAVTTSGTTLAG
+5135 PVAVTTSGTSLAG
-5148 RFVIAIS
+5148 KFVIAIA

-5186 ADGLVPAAVDVALA
+5186 VDGLVPAAVDAALA

-5208 TVIAIASGDGE
+5208 TVVAIAAGDGE

-5230 GWGWNAYGEVGNNSS
+5230 AWGWNAYGEVGNNSS
-5245 SNTLVPVPVNQG
+5245 SNSLVPVPVNQG

-5271 SASFHVLAT
+5271 SSAFHVLAT
-5280 VATAPA
+5280 VATAPS
-5286 PVIAVEQPSG
+5286 PVIVVEQPSG
-5296 TALISGSRALS
+5296 TALISGNRALS
-5307 FGTGAVGVGVSKTF
+5307 FGNGAVGAGLNKTF
-5321 TIRNTGSTTLTVSGV
+5321 TIRNIGSTTLTVSGV
-5336 TFDGANGSEFS
+5336 TFDGANGSDFS
-5347 LGTAPAVTV
+5347 LGTPPAVTV

-5362 SFVVTFT
+5362 TFVVTFT

-5377 ATLHLASNDPLASPF
+5377 ATLHLATNDPLASPF

-5397 GAGANPA
+5397 GAGATTA
-5404 TSGPTSV
+5404 TSGSTSV
-5411 TTLIATSV
+5411 TTLIATNV

-5434 LSTAVSFDYG
+5434 LSTAVRFEYG

-5449 GTNVAGVPTPVS
+5449 GTNVGGLPTPVS
-5461 GSTDNAVSATLS
+5461 GSTDSAVSATLG

-5488 AGATVNGGDLTFT
+5488 AGTTVNGGDLTFT

-5513 LSTGSLSPT
+5513 LSMGSLSPV
-5522 FAGATLSYAA
+5522 FAGATISYTV

-5539 AVTVTPAAAQAGANV
+5539 AITVTPAAVQAGATV

-5566 GSAVSLAVG
+5566 GSAVALAVG

-5603 LPTSPRIVIEQP
+5603 LPASPRIVIEQP
-5615 AGTGLTS
+5615 AGTGLAS
-5622 GISAI
+5622 GVSTI
-5627 GFGSSVVGVKVTRT
+5627 GFGSSVLGAKVTRT

-5646 SGGAALAVS
+5646 TGGAALALS
-5655 PATIDGANRA
+5655 PATIDGANHT
-5665 DFVLSVRPPATVAMG
+5665 DYVLSVRPTATVAIG
-5680 SSTSFVVTFTPAA
+5680 ASTTCVVTFTPGA
-5693 VGSRTAT
+5693 VGSRTAA
-5700 LHIPSNDPASSPFNV
+5700 LHIASNDPASSPFNV
-5715 NLGGTGVATV
+5715 ILGGTGVATV

-5739 LYGELGNNTV
+5739 LYGELGNNSV

-5756 AVTATGVLARKS
+5756 SVTATGVLARKS
-5768 VIALA
+5768 VVALA

-5781 LCSDGTLAAWGV
+5781 LCSDGMLAAWGV

-5798 LGTNSTAESNVPV
+5798 LGTNSTTESNVPM

-5840 LCSDGTLAAW
+5840 LCSDGTVAAW

-5878 AGKRVAAIS
+5878 AGKRVMAIS

-5915 NSTTSSAVPVAVA
+5915 NSITSSAVPVPVA

-5953 SDGTVCAW
+5953 SDGTVFAW

-5968 LGIRPESMVSSSVP
+5968 LGVRPESMVSSSVP
-5982 IAVDATAGNGSALAG
+5982 VAVDATAGDGSALAG

-6017 TMAAWG
+6017 TVAAWG
-6023 ADNNLGNDS
+6023 VDNNLGNDS
-6032 LGNRSVPVAVMTA
+6032 LGNRSVPVAVMTT

-6062 HSLALCTDGTLCAWG
+6062 HSMALCTDGTLVAWG
-6077 VNGYGELGSNTAIV
+6077 VNGFGELGSNTAIV
-6091 SYLPTAVGTGALA
+6091 SYLPTAVGLGALA
-6104 AGEHFTSIFAGTGA
+6104 AGEHFTSIFAGAGA

-6129 AGSIAVEQPAGV
+6129 AGSMAVEQPAGV

-6151 FGPVLV
+6151 FGPVAV

-6182 DGVNAGEFTVTAYPL
+6182 DGANAGEFAVTAYPL
-6197 SPVTPAGSTT
+6197 SPVTPAGTTT

-6216 VGLRTA
+6216 VGLRSA

-6257 AGTGLISG
+6257 AGTALISAA
-6265 MGTLGFGS
+6265 GTLSFGS

-6281 KTFTVRNNGASAL
+6281 KSFTVRNNGTAAL
-6294 TIKSVS
+6294 TIKGVS

-6312 TAPAAAVAPGSS
+6312 TAPAATVAPGSS

-6345 AGNDPTTSPFT
+6345 AGNDLTTSPFT
-6356 VNLSGSGSGA
+6356 VNLSGSGSGSGT
-6366 PLARRAVAWG
+6366 PSARRAVAWG

-6385 NSTTTTGVPV
+6385 HFTTTSGVPV
-6395 AVSMSGVLA
+6395 AVTASGVLA

-6446 NLPVLVD
+6446 TLPVLVD

-6476 SLALCSDGT
+6476 CLALCSDGT
-6485 VVAWGDNGQG
+6485 VAAWGDNGQG
-6495 QLGSTSTG
+6495 QLGSTTTAY
-6503 FGSVAL
+6503 GSVAL
-6509 VPVAVNAG
+6509 VPVAVSAG
-6517 GALAGKKVAQVSAG
+6517 GALAGKKVVQISAG

-6536 ALCTDGTVVGW
+6536 ALCMDGTVVAW

-6576 SALAGKVVT
+6576 SALAGKLVT
-6585 AIAAGGGHSLAL
+6585 AIATGGGHCLAL

-6611 GELGNGSTNGV
+6611 GELGNGNTNGV

-6630 ADANTQLT
+6630 TDANTKLT
-6638 GIIALATGT
+6638 GIIALATGA

-6659 IYSWGWNTFGQL
+6659 VYAWGWNTFGQL
-6671 GYGSVGGTSPF
+6671 GYGSIGGTSPF

-6703 KAVLSVAAGNASSL
+6703 KAVMSLAAGNASSL

-6737 NNSIVVPGAAS
+6737 NNSTVVPGATS
-6748 PVPVAVGR
+6748 QVPVAVGR
-6756 TALAAGEQFL
+6756 TALAAGEQFI

-6778 AVVGVPRS
+6778 AIVGVPRS
-6786 AAVAVGARSGVFS
+6786 GTVAVGGRSGVFS
-6799 AVLGGGSGFITVT
+6799 AVLGGGSGFITVS

-6817 TFTGTLS
+6817 TFTGTLF
-6824 LGETSYPVS
+6824 LGETSYPIS

-6898 YTILLGSTDASGTA
+6898 YTILLGSTDASGAT

-6919 TLSVS
+6919 TLTVS
-6924 TAGRVALAGQLAD
+6924 TSGSVAMAGQLAD
-6937 GTAFTSAGSL
+6937 GTAFTTAGSL
-6947 VGSGGGFN
+6947 VGSGGGFK
-6955 QYVFYNTIV
+6955 QFVFYNTVV

-6994 AHAGDSYY
+6994 AHAGNSYY

-7020 PAGTMAL
+7020 PSGTMAL

-7040 SGGSLSPSI
+7040 SGGSLSPPI
-7049 SEPVTLSALNALTVS
+7049 SESVTLSALNALTVS

-7080 TGSLTGSFVHPLT
+7080 TGSLTGSFVHPLS
-7093 QKVITFGGV
+7093 QKIITFGGV
-7102 LYQDPDLPQAG
+7102 LYQDPDIPQAG